1 MVSPPDSYG
10 YSLLTGCY
18 AEHPAHMVLPMD
30 RVDEIF
36 EAHLH
41 GIKQAY
47 ATHHEELS
55 MDLR

>member
-1 MVSPPDSYG
+1 
-10 YSLLTGCY
+10 
-18 AEHPAHMVLPMD
+18 MVLPMD